1 MNGFVRPDPVTLR
14 RATTVA
20 SPLAV
25 DVSVIMVVYMTG
37 PALFD
42 SIGFVLNEPRVGE
55 FVIVDNGS
63 TDEDVARMKRI
74 AAEDPRVK
82 FLSGHGN
89 VGFARGANM
98 GAAAAT
104 GRRLMFLNPDAFLQP
119 GCLAALE
126 ETLRTCRGG
135 GAPCLIGA
143 NVMNIDG
150 TEQRGGR
157 RGEVTPVTTLLSF
170 TRLAER
176 VPYFR
181 RFEIHREDEPTPT
194 EPVEVPVISGACFFM
209 SREHFAA
216 LGGFDGGFFLH
227 VEDVDLCWRVRQRG
241 GRVLFQPNA
250 RVIHLGS
257 TSQKNPMLVE
267 YWKGVGLWR
276 YFRKRADTF
285 ERKLLAYGLGPL
297 IIAVAVSRP
306 ALRSLMGVRRPGRAG
321 PHED

>member
-1 MNGFVRPDPVTLR
+1 MNGFLRPNPDVLG
-14 RATTVA
+14 RATTVV

-25 DVSVIMVVYMTG
+25 DVSVIMVVYRTG
-37 PALFD
+37 PVLFD
-42 SIGFVLNEPRVGE
+42 SISFVLTEPRVGE

-63 TDEDVARMKRI
+63 TPEDEEQLRAIVA
-74 AAEDPRVK
+74 ADPRVK
-82 FLSGHGN
+82 LLGGHGN

-119 GCLAALE
+119 GCVAAME
-126 ETLRTCRGG
+126 DSLRGCGTGG
-135 GAPCLIGA
+135 KPCLIGA

-170 TRLAER
+170 TRLSER
-176 VPYFR
+176 VPFLR
-181 RFEIHREDEPTPT
+181 PFEIHREDEPTPIA
-194 EPVEVPVISGACFFM
+194 PIEVPVISGACFFM

-241 GRVLFQPNA
+241 GRVVFQPNA

-257 TSQKNPMLVE
+257 TSRKHPMLVE

-285 ERKLLAYGLGPL
+285 ERKVLAYGLGPV
-297 IIAVAVSRP
+297 IIAVAVCRP
-306 ALRSLMGVRRPGRAG
+306 ALRWLLRRSRKGRAG
-321 PHED
+321 PNGG